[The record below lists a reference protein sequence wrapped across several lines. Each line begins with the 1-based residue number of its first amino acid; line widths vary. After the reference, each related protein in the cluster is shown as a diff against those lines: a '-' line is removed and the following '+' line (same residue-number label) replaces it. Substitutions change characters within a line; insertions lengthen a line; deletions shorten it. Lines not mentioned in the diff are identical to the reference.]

1 MQGAVLPMLL
11 RLQDTFSAISS
22 CRGETELKAQI
33 WVQFCRGNTFNWRLH
48 KLLRTQSSYII
59 ALALYLQ
66 KHLFQR
72 PLKAFQ
78 KVAYGMVF
86 IL

>member
-1 MQGAVLPMLL
+1 MLL
-11 RLQDTFSAISS
+11 RFQDTFSATSS
-22 CRGETELKAQI
+22 SRGETELKAQI
-33 WVQFCRGNTFNWRLH
+33 WVQFCRHNTFNWCLH
-48 KLLRTQSSYII
+48 QLLRTQSSYMI

>member
-1 MQGAVLPMLL
+1 MLL

-22 CRGETELKAQI
+22 WRGDTELKAQI
-33 WVQFCRGNTFNWRLH
+33 WVQFCRHNTFNRCLL
-48 KLLRTQSSYII
+48 KLLKTQISYMI

-78 KVAYGMVF
+78 KVANGMVF